1 MFRHKCFCKM
11 FIAMTAL
18 LALAAAAAAAS
29 LPSPPPV
36 RISMDV
42 VLASVEGANPAML
55 PSDVESV
62 GIDAAIARVAND
74 SRLAQPSAQSHL
86 LFRAVLR
93 LEYDVDRAPT
103 PRTNVT
109 EGIRRQLAAAA
120 DEQPHDPRV
129 LAHLPLHVTASA
141 YCVPR
146 SQCTHGLALRIG
158 GGCPCCDT
166 IGGQRGV
173 LHLSAIGKTTWLT
186 PQLAPG
192 SDAEREAAADPYSH
206 PEREFPQCGAHWAA
220 ANEVELVMMIAPRTD
235 LVRLAEEDSDTE
247 TAAAAAAAPKKRKK

>member
-1 MFRHKCFCKM
+1 M

-18 LALAAAAAAAS
+18 LLALAAAAA
-29 LPSPPPV
+29 LPPPLPV

-74 SRLAQPSAQSHL
+74 SRLAQPSARSHL

-129 LAHLPLHVTASA
+129 LAHLPPDVTASA

-166 IGGQRGV
+166 VGGQRGV

-186 PQLAPG
+186 PQLVAG

-206 PEREFPQCGAHWAA
+206 PEREFPQCGAHWAS
-220 ANEVELVMMIAPRTD
+220 ANEVELVMMIAPRTE
-235 LVRLAEEDSDTE
+235 LVRLTEEEDNKDGSLK
-247 TAAAAAAAPKKRKK
+247 AAAAAAPPKKRRK